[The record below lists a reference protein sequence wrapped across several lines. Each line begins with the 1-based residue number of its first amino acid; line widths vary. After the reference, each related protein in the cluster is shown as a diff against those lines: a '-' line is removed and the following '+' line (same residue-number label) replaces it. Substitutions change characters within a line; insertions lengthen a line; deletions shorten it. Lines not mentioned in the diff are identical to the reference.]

1 MFLPVYVSRNGV
13 LIPPAQACISVF
25 NPAIYGA
32 YGVYESMQVVHGIPF
47 AQEAHLNRL
56 AHSADIL
63 GLILPADLDT
73 IARWIGEVLAVNNM
87 ADCTL
92 RLFVLGGENDSES
105 VAYIWPQPLVIY
117 PPDYYT
123 LGTTAITFE
132 APRYLPEA
140 KSLNTLSSF
149 MAQRLARA
157 AAVHEALLHYHGF
170 LTEGSN
176 SNLFA
181 VVDGVVYT
189 PPRHTVLPG
198 VTRDIVL
205 KLAEEHD
212 VPVREAPLPLAGMSQ
227 WTECFITSTSRHVM
241 PISTI
246 DGRPVGDG
254 RVGPL
259 TRRIMALFEAY
270 FADKI
275 RNKKHSHH
283 QLSGFEALAGSPAP
297 GAAQEIS

>member
-1 MFLPVYVSRNGV
+1 MSFPIYVSRNGA
-13 LIPPAQACISVF
+13 LIPPSQACISVF

-32 YGVYESMQVVHGIPF
+32 YGVYESMQVVRGVPF
-47 AQEAHLNRL
+47 ALEAHLNRL
-56 AHSADIL
+56 AHSADVL
-63 GLILPADLDT
+63 GLLLPADLDT
-73 IARWIGEVLAVNNM
+73 IARWIGEVLAANAT

-92 RLFVLGGENDSES
+92 RLFVLGGENDGKS
-105 VAYIWPQPLVIY
+105 VAYIWPQPPTVY

-132 APRYLPEA
+132 AQRYLPEA

-157 AAVHEALLHYHGF
+157 AAAHEALLYHHGF

-181 VVDGVVYT
+181 VVGGVLCT
-189 PPRHTVLPG
+189 PPRHTVLAG

-205 KLAEEHD
+205 KLAAQHGIPFQE
-212 VPVREAPLPLAGMSQ
+212 RPLPLAEMPQ
-227 WTECFITSTSRHVM
+227 WEECFITSTSRHVM
-241 PISTI
+241 PISSI

-254 RVGPL
+254 RVGAV
-259 TRRIMALFEAY
+259 TRRLMALYEAY
-270 FADKI
+270 FAERTAKQPQAVA
-275 RNKKHSHH
+275 STTVAVGA
-283 QLSGFEALAGSPAP
+283 SSP
-297 GAAQEIS
+297 

>member
-1 MFLPVYVSRNGV
+1 MFLPAYVSRNGV

-32 YGVYESMQVVHGIPF
+32 YGVYESMQVVRGVPF

-63 GLILPADLDT
+63 GLPLPADLGT
-73 IARWIGEVLAVNNM
+73 IARWIGEVLAANGAV
-87 ADCTL
+87 DCTL
-92 RLFVLGGENDSES
+92 RLFVLGGENDGES
-105 VAYIWPQPLVIY
+105 VAYIWPQPPTVY
-117 PPDYYT
+117 PPDYYAM
-123 LGTTAITFE
+123 GTTAVTFE
-132 APRYLPEA
+132 AQRYLPEA

-157 AAVHEALLHYHGF
+157 AAAHEALLHHNGF

-181 VVDGVVYT
+181 VVDGVVRT
-189 PPRHTVLPG
+189 PPRALVLAG

-205 KLAEEHD
+205 KLAAQHGI
-212 VPVREAPLPLAGMSQ
+212 PVQEASLPLAELPR
-227 WTECFITSTSRHVM
+227 WEECFITSTSRHVM

-246 DGRPVGDG
+246 DGRPVGEG

-259 TRRIMALFEAY
+259 TRRLMALFEAY
-270 FADKI
+270 FAEKT
-275 RNKKHSHH
+275 
-283 QLSGFEALAGSPAP
+283 QQPQPA
-297 GAAQEIS
+297 

>member
-1 MFLPVYVSRNGV
+1 MFLPAYVSRNGA
-13 LIPPAQACISVF
+13 LIPAAQACISVF

-32 YGVYESMQVVHGIPF
+32 YGVYESMQVVGGIPF

-63 GLILPADLDT
+63 GLLLPADLDT
-73 IARWIGEVLAVNNM
+73 LARWIAEVLVANGM

-92 RLFVLGGENDSES
+92 RLFVLGGENDGES
-105 VAYIWPQPLVIY
+105 VAYIWPQPPTIY
-117 PPDYYT
+117 PPHYYT
-123 LGTTAITFE
+123 LGASAITFE
-132 APRYLPEA
+132 AQRYLPEA

-157 AAVHEALLHYHGF
+157 AAVHEALLHHHGF

-181 VVDGVVYT
+181 VVDGVVRT
-189 PPRHTVLPG
+189 PPRHTVLAG

-205 KLAEEHD
+205 KLAVQHGI
-212 VPVREAPLPLAGMSQ
+212 PVREAPLPVAELPR
-227 WTECFITSTSRHVM
+227 WEECFITSTSRHVM

-246 DGRPVGDG
+246 DGKPVGDG

-259 TRRIMALFEAY
+259 TQQLMGLFEAY
-270 FADKI
+270 FAARTGK
-275 RNKKHSHH
+275 
-283 QLSGFEALAGSPAP
+283 QPT
-297 GAAQEIS
+297 